1 MADVPGICAMPQ
13 RVANLGWSAREGRT
27 ARAGWSARLGMA
39 MVVVAA
45 GAVWPS
51 EYSYAQAPQ
60 RLLAEQGQQAPQ
72 QVIPQQVPQR
82 PRATRRTGGEPGTK
96 AQEYI
101 GLVARN
107 EILKG
112 SQFSVLAV
120 TVGGDTLA
128 CRNPDTRMLPASNM
142 KLITTG
148 AALHALGP
156 DFRYSTRLGYSGE
169 IKDGVLDGD
178 LYIIGGGD
186 PTIASKD
193 SIAVPRFFLFSQ
205 WAAMLEKAGIREISG
220 RLIGDGRYFDG
231 PIEKDSWAYHDI
243 GCSDACG
250 SDGLCF
256 YENIQEVQVSAG
268 ASEGAPVSAVP
279 IFPTTPWMKYGV
291 YARTGKAGTGDNLY
305 YFPTEY
311 VPYGEII
318 GSYAIDRK
326 PRTETFSNKF
336 GAYTCAFQFLTY
348 LKTKDIEVRGGVA
361 DVRMGRIRT
370 DLNSQEYGAY
380 AARVDDLEVIGS
392 TQSPT
397 LKEIARMT
405 NLKSDNF
412 YAETLLRTLGRRM
425 HHSAT
430 YDSSYVALDEVMRS
444 LGVDASG
451 VQIRDGSGLS
461 RHNYLSPSFIVSFL
475 KAMMDSPVFG
485 DYIGTIGVA
494 GGPHYESRLASERA
508 DLRKRIHLKSGS
520 MNGVRCYSGYIEP
533 RDGTKEDVIVFSI
546 MTNNA
551 LVRASQV
558 DPILDRIIAFLAA
571 EN

>member
-1 MADVPGICAMPQ
+1 MRRIKSIM
-13 RVANLGWSAREGRT
+13 N
-27 ARAGWSARLGMA
+27 RLVA
-39 MVVVAA
+39 MVLVALTA
-45 GAVWPS
+45 LQPG
-51 EYSYAQAPQ
+51 YSYAQAPQ
-60 RLLAEQGQQAPQ
+60 APQ
-72 QVIPQQVPQR
+72 LPQAALRQEDG
-82 PRATRRTGGEPGTK
+82 PRTR

-101 GLVARN
+101 ELAAQN

-128 CRNPDTRMLPASNM
+128 LRNPDTRMLPASNM

-148 AALHALGP
+148 AALHALGA

-193 SIAVPRFFLFSQ
+193 SMAVPRFFLFSQ
-205 WAAMLEKAGIREISG
+205 WAGMLEKAGIREISG

-256 YENIQEVQVSAG
+256 YENIQEVKVSAG

-279 IFPTTPWMKYGV
+279 VFPTTPWMRYGV

-318 GSYAIDRK
+318 GSYAIDLK

-336 GAYTCAFQFLTY
+336 GAYTCAYQFFNY
-348 LKTKDIEVRGGVA
+348 LKTKGIEVRGGVA

-370 DLNSQEYGAY
+370 NLDSQEYGAY
-380 AARVDDLEVIGS
+380 ATKVDDLKVIGS

-412 YAETLLRTLGRRM
+412 YAETLLRTLGRKM

-430 YDSSYVALDEVMRS
+430 YDSSYVALGDVMRS

-475 KAMMDSPVFG
+475 KAMMDSPAFG
-485 DYIGTIGVA
+485 DYIGAIGVA
-494 GGPHYESRLASERA
+494 GGSHYESRLPAESPE
-508 DLRKRIHLKSGS
+508 LRKRIHLKSGS

-533 RDGTKEDVIVFSI
+533 REGTKEDVIVFSI

-558 DPILDRIIAFLAA
+558 DPILDRIMAFLAT

>member
-1 MADVPGICAMPQ
+1 MGANILNLWVMGRINSLFASAAAVLAMASWGLAPAQANQRTNPGNLAMASGGLAPAQANQ
-13 RVANLGWSAREGRT
+13 RTNPDNLAMASGGGHSTEQTPAVREGGRRQNRT
-27 ARAGWSARLGMA
+27 
-39 MVVVAA
+39 
-45 GAVWPS
+45 
-51 EYSYAQAPQ
+51 
-60 RLLAEQGQQAPQ
+60 
-72 QVIPQQVPQR
+72 
-82 PRATRRTGGEPGTK
+82 
-96 AQEYI
+96 QEYV
-101 GLVARN
+101 GLVSQN
-107 EILKG
+107 DILKG
-112 SQFSVLAV
+112 SQFSILAV
-120 TVGGDTLA
+120 KVGGDTIA
-128 CRNPDTRMLPASNM
+128 SRNPDTRMLPASNM

-148 AALHALGP
+148 AAIHALGP
-156 DFRYSTRLGYSGE
+156 DFRYSTRLGYSGQ
-169 IKDGVLDGD
+169 IRDGVLDGD

-193 SIAVPRFFLFSQ
+193 SMAVPRFFLFSQ
-205 WAAMLEKAGIREISG
+205 WAGMLEKAGIREIGG
-220 RLIGDGRYFDG
+220 RIIGDGRYFDG

-250 SDGLCF
+250 GDGLCF
-256 YENIQEVQVSAG
+256 YENIQEVKVSAG
-268 ASEGAPVSAVP
+268 SSVGAPVCAAPV
-279 IFPTTPWMKYGV
+279 FPTTPWMRYGIN
-291 YARTGKAGTGDNLY
+291 ARTGKAGTGDNLY

-311 VPYGEII
+311 VAYGEIV
-318 GSYAIDRK
+318 GSYAIDLK

-336 GAYTCAFQFLTY
+336 GAYTCAYQFFNY
-348 LKTKDIEVRGGVA
+348 LKTKGIEAKGGVA

-370 DLNSQEYGAY
+370 DLDSQEYGSY
-380 AARVDDLEVIGS
+380 AAKVDDLTVIGG

-397 LKEIARMT
+397 LKEIALMT

-430 YDSSYVALDEVMRS
+430 YDSSYVALNDVFKS

-475 KAMMDSPVFG
+475 KAMMDSPAFG
-485 DYIGTIGVA
+485 DYIQTIGVA
-494 GGPHYESRLASERA
+494 GGAHYESRLASESA
-508 DLRKRIHLKSGS
+508 DVRNRVHLKSGS

-558 DPILDRIIAFLAA
+558 DPILDRIMAFLAS

>member
-1 MADVPGICAMPQ
+1 MGRINSLFASAAAVLAMASGGLAPAQANQRTNPGNLAMASGGGHSTEQTPA
-13 RVANLGWSAREGRT
+13 VREGGRRQNRT
-27 ARAGWSARLGMA
+27 
-39 MVVVAA
+39 
-45 GAVWPS
+45 
-51 EYSYAQAPQ
+51 
-60 RLLAEQGQQAPQ
+60 
-72 QVIPQQVPQR
+72 
-82 PRATRRTGGEPGTK
+82 
-96 AQEYI
+96 QEYV
-101 GLVARN
+101 GLVSQN
-107 EILKG
+107 DILKG
-112 SQFSVLAV
+112 SQFSILAV
-120 TVGGDTLA
+120 KVGGDTIA
-128 CRNPDTRMLPASNM
+128 SRNPDTRMLPASNM

-148 AALHALGP
+148 AAIHALGP
-156 DFRYSTRLGYSGE
+156 DFRYSTRLGYSGQ
-169 IKDGVLDGD
+169 IRDGVLDGD

-193 SIAVPRFFLFSQ
+193 SMAVPRFFLFSQ
-205 WAAMLEKAGIREISG
+205 WAGMLEKAGIREIGG
-220 RLIGDGRYFDG
+220 RIIGDGRYFDG

-250 SDGLCF
+250 GDGLCF
-256 YENIQEVQVSAG
+256 YENIQEVKVSAG
-268 ASEGAPVSAVP
+268 SSVGAPVCAAPV
-279 IFPTTPWMKYGV
+279 FPTTPWMRYGIN
-291 YARTGKAGTGDNLY
+291 ARTGKAGTGDNLY

-311 VPYGEII
+311 VAYGEIV
-318 GSYAIDRK
+318 GSYAIDLK

-336 GAYTCAFQFLTY
+336 GAYTCAYQFFNY
-348 LKTKDIEVRGGVA
+348 LKTKGIEAKGGVA

-370 DLNSQEYGAY
+370 DLDSQEYGPY
-380 AARVDDLEVIGS
+380 AAKVDDLTVIGG

-397 LKEIARMT
+397 LKEIALMT

-430 YDSSYVALDEVMRS
+430 YDSSYVALNDVFKS

-475 KAMMDSPVFG
+475 KAMMGSPAFG
-485 DYIGTIGVA
+485 DYIQTIGVA
-494 GGPHYESRLASERA
+494 GGAHYESRLASESTDVRN
-508 DLRKRIHLKSGS
+508 RVHLKSGS

-551 LVRASQV
+551 LVKASQV
-558 DPILDRIIAFLAA
+558 DPILDRIMAFLAS